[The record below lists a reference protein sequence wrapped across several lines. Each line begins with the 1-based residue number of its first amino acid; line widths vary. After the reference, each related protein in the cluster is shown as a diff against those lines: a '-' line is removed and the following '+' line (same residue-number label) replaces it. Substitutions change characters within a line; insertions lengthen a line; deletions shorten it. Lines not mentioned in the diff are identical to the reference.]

1 MALALA
7 ACSNVESGTP
17 GDTLT
22 NPPEIRSHDGVLDG
36 TLAIEPAT
44 AIVAGEEVRFDAL
57 YDGLYM
63 PPILRVNPGDV
74 VRLGI
79 DNRSTRSINTHYH
92 GLNVSPQPGSDDV
105 FLDIGFG
112 ESYRYDMQ
120 IPANHP
126 AGLFWYH
133 PHWHPFTNK
142 DIAGGLSGGLVVGDI
157 LAPFPELRG
166 IPEQFML
173 LKDLKQTID
182 GRPEPFPAPAGPTR
196 RTING
201 YYQPNIA
208 MRPGQIQLWRFGAIG
223 SNIYY
228 RIRMASSPS
237 SGSPSATTSGLGG
250 TGGES
255 AVSVNHHTL
264 ARTAGSDGRPARIP
278 TPDSGSAGQR
288 FYIIAQDGNLQNQAI
303 ETEDLVL
310 EPGKRLEV
318 LVYGPPAGSYDL
330 VAEPFDTG
338 PQGDAYP
345 GQLLGTVV
353 SGGDPVTPIPIPKS
367 FPVVRDLRRD
377 PISRTRDVIFS
388 DTNDPNVFTIDGKSY
403 DPSCVDTVIRLGDV
417 ERWRIQ
423 NTSPEAHVF
432 HIHQLDYQ
440 VVAVDG
446 AEAPFVGY
454 QDTVSLPPAKQDP
467 ANPDSPYGIP
477 STVEVIIPFTD
488 PVIVG
493 EFVYHCHIMQHADQ
507 GMMANILVYDP
518 AKPMPDHAS
527 CDAGGGNHGSHAGHG
542 G

>member
-120 IPANHP
+120 IPANHS

-133 PHWHPFTNK
+133 HHWHPFTNK

-228 RIRMASSPS
+228 RIRM
-237 SGSPSATTSGLGG
+237 G
-250 TGGES
+250 
-255 AVSVNHHTL
+255 
-264 ARTAGSDGRPARIP
+264 
-278 TPDSGSAGQR
+278 GQR

-403 DPSCVDTVIRLGDV
+403 DHSCVNTVIRLGDV

-518 AKPMPDHAS
+518 AKPMPAHAS